1 MLYIKST
8 FYILFLSSSLLF
20 AQSTISGRVF
30 DSETQEPLPYANVFL
45 SKTTI
50 GTSSDLDGYFRLEDV
65 PNGSYELVVQ
75 YLGYELGI
83 FKVTIS
89 EKKSFRLTVRLK
101 PKPIEG
107 KEIVIEAPRDKFWK
121 NCFEKFKEEFLGVT
135 ENARKS
141 TIMNPLSLN
150 FDRGKNRDTYEAWC
164 DSWVIVENRGLG
176 YKINVVLVRFRWDK
190 ITCSHKVYTQ
200 FSELEPE
207 DEEEYRQ
214 WLENREESYK
224 GSFKHFFSSLATY
237 HRDIFDYKIFLMNEK
252 LVGGNVLYY
261 PLPLDTLYS
270 KFISDSIGFKKL
282 VLEDYLRISYN
293 DGSKEIDAGIILR
306 GKEKYILFD
315 KFGTVVNPIHIDMY
329 EYWAFLRWADLL
341 PDDYRPVINNN

>member
-1 MLYIKST
+1 VNPLY
-8 FYILFLSSSLLF
+8 L
-20 AQSTISGRVF
+20 
-30 DSETQEPLPYANVFL
+30 N
-45 SKTTI
+45 
-50 GTSSDLDGYFRLEDV
+50 
-65 PNGSYELVVQ
+65 
-75 YLGYELGI
+75 
-83 FKVTIS
+83 
-89 EKKSFRLTVRLK
+89 
-101 PKPIEG
+101 
-107 KEIVIEAPRDKFWK
+107 
-121 NCFEKFKEEFLGVT
+121 FEK
-135 ENARKS
+135 
-141 TIMNPLSLN
+141 
-150 FDRGKNRDTYEAWC
+150 KNRDTYEAWC

-176 YKINVVLVRFRWDK
+176 YKINVALVRFRWDK
-190 ITCSHKVYTQ
+190 KTCSHKLYTQ

-224 GSFKHFFSSLATY
+224 GSFKHFLSSLATY
-237 HRDIFDYKIFLMNEK
+237 HKDIFDYKIFLMNEK
-252 LVGGNVLYY
+252 LVKENWLYY
-261 PLPLDTLYS
+261 PLPLDTLNS

-315 KFGTVVNPIHIDMY
+315 KFGTVMNPIHIDMY